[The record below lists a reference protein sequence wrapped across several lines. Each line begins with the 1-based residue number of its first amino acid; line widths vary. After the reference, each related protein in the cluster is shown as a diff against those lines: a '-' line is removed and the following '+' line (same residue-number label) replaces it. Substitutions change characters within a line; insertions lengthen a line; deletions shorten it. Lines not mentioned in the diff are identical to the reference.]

1 MYVKCGQ
8 FWSENLT
15 FNTLRTFWP
24 GNVPKEIGV
33 FYMIEVRIGESY
45 KVSDS

>member
-1 MYVKCGQ
+1 MCGKCGQ

-15 FNTLRTFWP
+15 FNTLGTFWP
-24 GNVPKEIGV
+24 GNVPKEIGA

>member
-1 MYVKCGQ
+1 MYGKCGQ
-8 FWSENLT
+8 LWFENLT

-24 GNVPKEIGV
+24 GNVPKQIGA
-33 FYMIEVRIGESY
+33 YYIIEVRIGESY